1 MPLAFLV
8 ERIGVACLADLWRIE
23 LQRALHASLSA
34 CIPMRRWRTQS
45 GHRPS
50 RVGNK
55 GRRASVH
62 PQFCVLARSFPLRR
76 WRTKSG
82 RDVAPTCQRRH
93 ALSDCGFQ
101 HFPDKMH
108 RKMGAHPFFDLFNF
122 DQLFPWRNVYPLVTP
137 EQCQGKTQAF
147 AFGWSDRFMNS
158 SCKCA
163 DRMTGP
169 LRRCSESSCATMLHE
184 TQTRPRG
191 HWKARVQNRQTSRLG
206 SECNKGLR
214 PSLIIMQRVMLI
226 ARLPRRV
233 KVAECRL

>member
-1 MPLAFLV
+1 M
-8 ERIGVACLADLWRIE
+8 ACLADLWRIE
-23 LQRALHASLSA
+23 LQCDLPCKPFRLYPDAPLAHLIGTQAKQGWEKGEASLVSPPTLRLA
-34 CIPMRRWRTQS
+34 
-45 GHRPS
+45 
-50 RVGNK
+50 
-55 GRRASVH
+55 AS
-62 PQFCVLARSFPLRR
+62 LPLRR